1 MYQTTTP
8 TFRLSIPYEA
18 DEINDFILSFV
29 QQGKTVFTFTREN
42 CVVTDKEVMITLT
55 QEQSAVF
62 VHRYPIHI
70 QLRIML
76 NSGVVVSSAVEH
88 VYVHRSLDDTVLTIM
103 PEYYVEKTD
112 ETTNENYNIDLDFSN
127 NDTDIRMGFA

>member
-8 TFRLSIPYEA
+8 TFRFSIPYEA
-18 DEINDFILSFV
+18 DEINNFILSFV
-29 QQGKTVFTFTREN
+29 QQGKTVFTFTQDD
-42 CVVTDKEVMITLT
+42 CVVTDKKVMITLT

-88 VYVHRSLDDTVLTIM
+88 VYVHRSLDKTILSLL
-103 PEYYVEKTD
+103 PAEDSED
-112 ETTNENYNIDLDFSN
+112 DD
-127 NDTDIRMGFA
+127 

>member
-1 MYQTTTP
+1 
-8 TFRLSIPYEA
+8 
-18 DEINDFILSFV
+18 
-29 QQGKTVFTFTREN
+29 
-42 CVVTDKEVMITLT
+42 
-55 QEQSAVF
+55 
-62 VHRYPIHI
+62 
-70 QLRIML
+70 ML

-112 ETTNENYNIDLDFSN
+112 ETTNENYNIDLDFSD

>member
-8 TFRLSIPYEA
+8 TFRFSIPYEA
-18 DEINDFILSFV
+18 DEINNFILSFV
-29 QQGKTVFTFTREN
+29 QQGKTVFTFTQDD
-42 CVVTDKEVMITLT
+42 CVVTDKKVMITLT

-88 VYVHRSLDDTVLTIM
+88 VYVHRSLDKTILSLL
-103 PEYYVEKTD
+103 PAEESED
-112 ETTNENYNIDLDFSN
+112 DD
-127 NDTDIRMGFA
+127 